1 MAAVMPARSH
11 YDGLRGSF
19 RLLLIAAAWMT
30 LPVAAVEQDKERL
43 QDLLYGEALFLSR
56 QQDYL
61 SAITRLQQVEEQGLL
76 PQESADARL
85 LLARMKL
92 AYGLHIEA
100 GFDFH
105 ALLGKDVPEAVRN
118 RAWYELAR
126 AFSHKGYNEAAAEA
140 LGYVKGE
147 VPADIAGDYQLLKA
161 TVLMSLDQNRQA
173 AQVLE
178 RWQGKPALAAY
189 AYYNRGIALVRAGE
203 HATAIPVLEKA
214 VDMPAASEELLA
226 LRDKARLSLGYI
238 YAREE
243 AYEKARAQLE
253 AVRQQ
258 GPFSNRAL
266 LALGWI
272 AHKQGRSEAALVSWT
287 ELRGRSPADPAV
299 LETLLVVP
307 AVYRELDA
315 LQVATRDYETAMAT
329 YNSELSQ
336 LHDVRKAVR
345 NGSAVSLLLQND
357 TGSASAPGAAE
368 QSGPGVTRYFGP
380 LLASRNF
387 QEMSEGHGELQSML
401 HNVDKGLNNIDLLAQ
416 AIAPAGPAHARPGAT
431 LSRPDEA
438 RGAAGSTTAGSPAQ
452 ARQQGFASKYE
463 DPDWQPQRG
472 YREGEP
478 TDYPVPEIPQL
489 PEVEL
494 PADRALEPL
503 PNPEFTGLPESDFSG
518 LPPASEFVADLPGP
532 DISGLPESEIL
543 WLPETGRFRMP
554 GDGIEDYAYPDGV
567 PGRRTRPGERYAY
580 QLNRMLPPPADDT
593 GFNPGA
599 VPVGEALRELAEAL
613 ASATGRM
620 TRLGETFDPAAGIE
634 GLEERIAALRARIL
648 QLRERIENAIA
659 LYESYTQALALDEL
673 DRRQHLLEDLLKQAS
688 LELAK
693 TYDQSSDQ

>member
-1 MAAVMPARSH
+1 
-11 YDGLRGSF
+11 
-19 RLLLIAAAWMT
+19 MT
-30 LPVAAVEQDKERL
+30 LPVAAVEQDDERL
-43 QDLLYGEALFLSR
+43 QELLYGEALFHSH

-61 SAITRLQQVEEQGLL
+61 TAITRLELVEEQGLL

-105 ALLGKDVPEAVRN
+105 ALLGKDVPAAVRN

-147 VPADIAGDYQLLKA
+147 VPADIAGDYQLLNA
-161 TVLMSLDQNRQA
+161 TVLMSLDRNREA

-189 AYYNRGIALVRAGE
+189 AYYNRGIALLRAGE
-203 HATAIPVLEKA
+203 RAAAIPVLEKA
-214 VDMPAASEELLA
+214 VDMPAATEELLA

-243 AYEKARAQLE
+243 AYAKAREQLE
-253 AVRQQ
+253 AVRQH

-315 LQVATRDYETAMAT
+315 LQVAARDYETAMAT
-329 YNSELSQ
+329 YTSELSQ
-336 LHDVRKAVR
+336 LHDVRESVR
-345 NGSAVSLLLQND
+345 NGTAVSLLLQND
-357 TGSASAPGAAE
+357 TGSAEAAAE
-368 QSGPGVTRYFGP
+368 QPGAGVTRYFGP

-387 QEMSEGHGELQSML
+387 QEMSRGHGELQSML
-401 HNVDKGLNNIDLLAQ
+401 HNVDKGLNNIESLEQ
-416 AIAPAGPAHARPGAT
+416 AIAPARSAHARPGT
-431 LSRPDEA
+431 SLSPPNEA
-438 RGAAGSTTAGSPAQ
+438 RDSAGSATAGSPAQ
-452 ARQQGFASKYE
+452 SRQQGFASKYE
-463 DPDWQPQRG
+463 DPDWQPQWD

-478 TDYPVPEIPQL
+478 TDYPDSQIPQL
-489 PEVEL
+489 PEVDL
-494 PADRALEPL
+494 PADRVLEPL

-518 LPPASEFVADLPGP
+518 LPPASEFIADLPGP
-532 DISGLPESEIL
+532 DSSGLPESEIL
-543 WLPETGRFRMP
+543 WLPETGRFHLP
-554 GDGIEDYAYPDGV
+554 GDGIEDYAYPDRV

-580 QLNRMLPPPADDT
+580 QLNRMLPPPADAA

-599 VPVGEALRELAEAL
+599 VPVGESLRELAEAL
-613 ASATGRM
+613 DSAAGRM
-620 TRLGETFDPAAGIE
+620 TRLGEAFDPATGID

-659 LYESYTQALALDEL
+659 LYESYTQALALEEL

-693 TYDQSSDQ
+693 TYDQSSDR

>member
-1 MAAVMPARSH
+1 MFAALCVTLP
-11 YDGLRGSF
+11 
-19 RLLLIAAAWMT
+19 AAA
-30 LPVAAVEQDKERL
+30 AEQDAGRL
-43 QDLLYGEALFLSR
+43 QELLYGEALFHSH

-61 SAITRLQQVEEQGLL
+61 SAITRLQLVEEQGLL

-126 AFSHKGYNEAAAEA
+126 AFSHKGYNEAAGEA

-147 VPADIAGDYQLLKA
+147 VPADIAGDHQLLQA
-161 TVLMSLDQNRQA
+161 TVLLSLDQNREA

-178 RWQGKPALAAY
+178 HWQGEPELAAY

-203 HATAIPVLEKA
+203 HAAAIPVLERA
-214 VDMPAASEELLA
+214 VDMPAGNEELLA

-238 YAREE
+238 FAREE
-243 AYEKARAQLE
+243 SYEQAREQLE

-315 LQVATRDYETAMAT
+315 LHVATRDYEAAVAA

-336 LHDVRKAVR
+336 LHGVRESVR
-345 NGSAVSLLLQND
+345 DGTTVSLLLQND
-357 TGSASAPGAAE
+357 RSSGKGAAE
-368 QSGPGVTRYFGP
+368 QSAPGVPRYFGP
-380 LLASRNF
+380 LLASREF
-387 QEMSEGHGELQSML
+387 QAMFQGHDELQSML
-401 HNVDKGLNNIDLLAQ
+401 QNVDKGLNNIDLLAQ
-416 AIAPAGPAHARPGAT
+416 AITPAGPVHARSGTPLPPENEAMDPAGPAIIN
-431 LSRPDEA
+431 
-438 RGAAGSTTAGSPAQ
+438 SPTQ
-452 ARQQGFASKYE
+452 PQQQGFTSKYE
-463 DPDWQPQRG
+463 DPDWQQQWD

-478 TDYPVPEIPQL
+478 TDYPAPEIPLL
-489 PEVEL
+489 PEVDL
-494 PADRALEPL
+494 PAGRVLEPL
-503 PNPEFTGLPESDFSG
+503 PDPEFTGLPESDFSG
-518 LPPASEFVADLPGP
+518 LPPASEFRGDLPGP
-532 DISGLPESEIL
+532 DMSGLPESEIL

-554 GDGIEDYAYPDGV
+554 GGGVEDYAYPDMV

-580 QLNRMLPPPADDT
+580 QLNRMLPPPADDA

-599 VPVGEALRELAEAL
+599 VPVGESLRELAEAL
-613 ASATGRM
+613 NSATMRM
-620 TRLGETFDPAAGIE
+620 TQLGETFDPATGID

-648 QLRERIENAIA
+648 QLRARIENAIA
-659 LYESYTQALALDEL
+659 LYESYLQALALDEL

-693 TYDQSSDQ
+693 TYDQSSDR

>member
-1 MAAVMPARSH
+1 MVAVMPPRFLN
-11 YDGLRGSF
+11 DELRGSI
-19 RLLLIAAAWMT
+19 RTLLFAVTCVT
-30 LPVAAVEQDKERL
+30 LPVAAVEQDDRSL
-43 QDLLYGEALFLSR
+43 QDLLYGEALFHSH
-56 QQDYL
+56 QQEYL
-61 SAITRLQQVEEQGLL
+61 SAITRLQLVEEQGLL

-100 GFDFH
+100 GYDFH

-147 VPADIAGDYQLLKA
+147 VPADIAGDYQLLNA
-161 TVLMSLDQNRQA
+161 TVLMSLDQNRKA

-178 RWQGKPALAAY
+178 HWQGEPALAAY

-203 HATAIPVLEKA
+203 HAAAIPVLEMA
-214 VDMPAASEELLA
+214 VDMPATNEELLA
-226 LRDKARLSLGYI
+226 LRDKARLSLGYT

-243 AYEKARAQLE
+243 AYVQAREQLE

-307 AVYRELDA
+307 AVHRELDA
-315 LQVATRDYETAMAT
+315 LQVAARDYETAMAT
-329 YNSELSQ
+329 YTSELSQ
-336 LHDVRKAVR
+336 LHDVRESLL
-345 NGSAVSLLLQND
+345 NGTAVSLLLQND
-357 TGSASAPGAAE
+357 SGSAPGAAE

-387 QEMSEGHGELQSML
+387 QEMFQGHGELQSML

-416 AIAPAGPAHARPGAT
+416 AIAPAGPVRARSGAS
-431 LSRPDEA
+431 LPPANEA
-438 RGAAGSTTAGSPAQ
+438 WGPAGSTIVNSPAQ
-452 ARQQGFASKYE
+452 PQQQGFTSKF
-463 DPDWQPQRG
+463 DGPDWQQQWDT
-472 YREGEP
+472 REGEP
-478 TDYPVPEIPQL
+478 SDYPAPEIPLL
-489 PEVEL
+489 PEVDL
-494 PADRALEPL
+494 PADRELKPL
-503 PNPEFTGLPESDFSG
+503 PDPEFTGLPESDFSG
-518 LPPASEFVADLPGP
+518 LPPASEFIGDLPGP
-532 DISGLPESEIL
+532 DTSGLPVSEIL

-554 GDGIEDYAYPDGV
+554 GDGLGDYAYPDKA

-580 QLNRMLPPPADDT
+580 QLNRMLPPPADDA

-599 VPVGEALRELAEAL
+599 VPVGEALRELAEGL
-613 ASATGRM
+613 NSATSRM
-620 TRLGETFDPAAGIE
+620 TRLGETFDPATGID
-634 GLEERIAALRARIL
+634 GLEERIAELRARIL
-648 QLRERIENAIA
+648 RLRERIENAIA
-659 LYESYTQALALDEL
+659 LYERYTQALALDEL
-673 DRRQHLLEDLLKQAS
+673 DRREHLLEDLLKQAS
-688 LELAK
+688 LERAK
-693 TYDQSSDQ
+693 TYDQSSDR